1 MKAPRTGVSTEGG
14 EATAANLKWFVLMD
28 EVMGHRPAI
37 TLPNP
42 ISSAMVTNSAAVASP
57 QEKEGESTP
66 CSKPK
71 REPEWLS
78 YVRKMEEKEEEKE
91 RRADEREEQKEREEL
106 QREERKEREKRE
118 EDRRERVARMDGC
131 EAKGGKKREQRGT
144 GTIWPGR
151 DFQKSQKRD
160 FRLSR
165 RAMHGLQRLL
175 RRDQDHGWGQELEV
189 LIYVYW
195 LAHGLSYRVV
205 SSVDVN
211 TLKLKLKVSS

>member
-14 EATAANLKWFVLMD
+14 EATAANWKWFVLMD

-37 TLPNP
+37 TPPNP
-42 ISSAMVTNSAAVASP
+42 ISVM
-57 QEKEGESTP
+57 KEGESTP
-66 CSKPK
+66 CSKRK

-91 RRADEREEQKEREEL
+91 RRADEREEQREREEL

>member
-91 RRADEREEQKEREEL
+91 RRADERE
-106 QREERKEREKRE
+106 
-118 EDRRERVARMDGC
+118 
-131 EAKGGKKREQRGT
+131 
-144 GTIWPGR
+144 P
-151 DFQKSQKRD
+151 
-160 FRLSR
+160 
-165 RAMHGLQRLL
+165 
-175 RRDQDHGWGQELEV
+175 
-189 LIYVYW
+189 
-195 LAHGLSYRVV
+195 
-205 SSVDVN
+205 
-211 TLKLKLKVSS
+211 